1 MDKILTSAELGSAIS
16 DASAAKPNL
25 NGVQRSVTT
34 LMQSWPSDKGLYQQL
49 KRLAA
54 FIEQTKAEIAALR
67 PDEVKSSF
75 LPKATDELDAIVA
88 ATADASTRIMD
99 AGDVLMELAGDLPAD
114 KSEKAM
120 NAVTSIFEACS
131 FQDITGQRITKVVK
145 TLKVIE
151 DRIDQMLSSETSLP
165 SFVTPEP
172 LPASFAELTDE
183 DLLNGPQLP
192 GAGRSQAEIDALL
205 GFG

>member
-1 MDKILTSAELGSAIS
+1 MDKILTSVELGSAIS

-99 AGDVLMELAGDLPAD
+99 AGDVLMEMAGELPAD
-114 KSEKAM
+114 KSEKMM

-151 DRIDQMLSSETSLP
+151 DRIDQMLTSETSLP
-165 SFVTPEP
+165 SLVAPEP
-172 LPASFAELTDE
+172 LPASFGELSDE